1 MAGIFDGLKSLG
13 LGKLEN
19 SDLFADDEPKKE
31 SKVERPAPKKAVN
44 MVKECDLVFDKE
56 FKCPVCDKSFSAKI
70 MKSGRTRLVGTD
82 DDLRPKYDG
91 IDSQKY
97 DVILCENCG
106 YAALGKSFP
115 NVLAS
120 QVKLIKDNICS
131 SVKLTKYVDPIYTY
145 EQAAERYKLALACA
159 LVKKAKNSE
168 KALICLKS
176 AWLFRGQREEMEIAG
191 EDKKK
196 IDSLLARE
204 NEYLENAYRG
214 FIAAREKENTP
225 IAGMDSVT
233 LDYLLARLAFRFEE
247 YDNASKLVGGILLSS
262 SNDRIKN
269 KARELKEE
277 ILAKKSGR

>member
-1 MAGIFDGLKSLG
+1 MAGILDGLKSLG
-13 LGKLEN
+13 LGNLEN
-19 SDLFADDEPKKE
+19 SDLFADEEAKKPVA
-31 SKVERPAPKKAVN
+31 VERPVAKKVVN
-44 MVKECDLVFDKE
+44 EVKESDLIFDKE
-56 FKCPVCDKSFSAKI
+56 FKCPVCDKTFTAKI
-70 MKSGRTRLVGTD
+70 MKSGRARLIATD
-82 DDLRPKYDG
+82 DDLRPRYDG

-97 DVILCENCG
+97 DVILCEHCG

-115 NVLAS
+115 NVLSS

-159 LVKKAKNSE
+159 LVKKAKSSE

-176 AWLFRGQREEMEIAG
+176 AWLFRGQREELEASG

-196 IDSLLARE
+196 LESLRARE
-204 NEYLENAYRG
+204 NEYLENAYKG

-233 LDYLLARLAFRFEE
+233 LDYLLARLAFKFEE

-277 ILAKKSGR
+277 ILAKKSGQ

>member
-1 MAGIFDGLKSLG
+1 MAGILDGLKSLG
-13 LGKLEN
+13 LGNLEN
-19 SDLFADDEPKKE
+19 SDLFAEDEPKKE
-31 SKVERPAPKKAVN
+31 SAVERPVAKKAVN
-44 MVKECDLVFDKE
+44 KVKESDLIFDKE
-56 FKCPVCDKSFSAKI
+56 FKCPVCDKKFTAKI
-70 MKSGRTRLVGTD
+70 MKSGRVRLVSTD

-97 DVILCENCG
+97 DIILCEHCG

-115 NVLAS
+115 TVLSS

-159 LVKKAKNSE
+159 LVKKAKSSE

-176 AWLFRGQREEMEIAG
+176 AWLFRGQLEEMEAAG

-196 IDSLLARE
+196 LDSIRARE
-204 NEYLENAYRG
+204 NEYLENAYKG
-214 FIAAREKENTP
+214 FLVAREKENTP

-233 LDYLLARLAFRFEE
+233 LDYLLARLAYRFG
-247 YDNASKLVGGILLSS
+247 DNDCAIKLIGGILVTTCSE
-262 SNDRIKN
+262 RIKDR
-269 KARELKEE
+269 ARELKDTIMAE
-277 ILAKKSGR
+277 KKNK